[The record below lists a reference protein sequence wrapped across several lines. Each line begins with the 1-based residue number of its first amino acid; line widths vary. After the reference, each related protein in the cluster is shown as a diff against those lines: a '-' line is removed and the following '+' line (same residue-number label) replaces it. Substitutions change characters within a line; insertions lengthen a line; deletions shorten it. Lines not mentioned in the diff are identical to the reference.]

1 MLRPLGAI
9 VLATKPVRLIGAEG
23 LIGAELN
30 DDHLSLLMAD
40 GWVYCIS
47 NPSMPG
53 LLKIGMTLRTPQERL
68 KEANSSDTWRPPTN
82 FIIEFAKRVHNPL
95 QKERTLH
102 TLLEQYD
109 QRVNPKREFFE
120 VNIVTARLCFELMD
134 GEWLADVCEPG
145 QALAATQAKHVAA
158 ATQAKVKA
166 PSAPRVP
173 KAKAAKATHA
183 SLKADLPTVL
193 HTLPIRGLVEAE
205 AECLLSIAL
214 DTHRIHVH
222 VNGITYP
229 YQVFDT
235 VNPTWLH
242 QKTANAFLCKDE
254 TKGDIVCILTNNID
268 EIIMLLSQNN
278 NYYVVL
284 DIV

>member
-1 MLRPLGAI
+1 
-9 VLATKPVRLIGAEG
+9 
-23 LIGAELN
+23 
-30 DDHLSLLMAD
+30 MAD

-102 TLLEQYD
+102 KLLEQYD

-120 VNIVTARLCFELMD
+120 VNIATARLCFELMD
-134 GEWLADVCEPG
+134 GEWLANANAEPG
-145 QALAATQAKHVAA
+145 EA
-158 ATQAKVKA
+158 ATQAKVKV
-166 PSAPRVP
+166 PRVP
-173 KAKAAKATHA
+173 KAKAAKAA
-183 SLKADLPTVL
+183 LKADLPTVL
-193 HTLPIRGLVEAE
+193 RTVPIRGLVEAE

-222 VNGITYP
+222 VNGITYA
-229 YQVFDT
+229 YQAFDT
-235 VNPTWLH
+235 VNPIWLH

-254 TKGDIVCILTNNID
+254 TKGDIVRILTNNID

>member
-1 MLRPLGAI
+1 MVMRAPLAI
-9 VLATKPVRLIGAEG
+9 VLACGAEG
-23 LIGAELN
+23 LIGAKTQIYISSLN
-30 DDHLSLLMAD
+30 CNHVSLSMAE

-82 FIIEFAKRVHNPL
+82 FMIEFAKRVHNPF

-102 TLLEQYD
+102 KLLEQYD

-120 VNIVTARLCFELMD
+120 VNIATARLCFELMD
-134 GEWLADVCEPG
+134 GEWLVDVCEPG
-145 QALAATQAKHVAA
+145 QA
-158 ATQAKVKA
+158 ATQAKVKVKV
-166 PSAPRVP
+166 SRVP
-173 KAKAAKATHA
+173 KAKAAKAAHA
-183 SLKADLPTVL
+183 ALKADLPTVL
-193 HTLPIRGLVEAE
+193 RTLPIRGLVEAE

-222 VNGITYP
+222 VNGTTYP
-229 YQVFDT
+229 YQAFDT

-242 QKTANAFLCKDE
+242 QKTANALLCKDE
-254 TKGDIVCILTNNID
+254 TKGDVVRILTNNID

-284 DIV
+284 DVG

>member
-1 MLRPLGAI
+1 
-9 VLATKPVRLIGAEG
+9 
-23 LIGAELN
+23 
-30 DDHLSLLMAD
+30 MAD

-68 KEANSSDTWRPPTN
+68 KEANSSDTWRSPTN
-82 FIIEFAKRVHNPL
+82 FMIEFAKRVHNPL

-102 TLLEQYD
+102 KLLEQYD

-120 VNIVTARLCFELMD
+120 VNTATARLCFELMD
-134 GEWLADVCEPG
+134 GEWLVDANAEPG
-145 QALAATQAKHVAA
+145 QALANTE
-158 ATQAKVKA
+158 VKA
-166 PSAPRVP
+166 KAKQAAPRVP
-173 KAKAAKATHA
+173 KAKVVKAPRA
-183 SLKADLPTVL
+183 PLKTDLPTVIR
-193 HTLPIRGLVEAE
+193 TLPIRGLAEAE

-214 DTHRIHVH
+214 DTHRIRLH

-235 VNPTWLH
+235 VNPACLH
-242 QKTANAFLCKDE
+242 QKTADAFLCKDE
-254 TKGDIVCILTNNID
+254 TKGDVTCILTNNID
-268 EIIMLLSQNN
+268 EIIMSLSQNN

>member
-1 MLRPLGAI
+1 M
-9 VLATKPVRLIGAEG
+9 AE
-23 LIGAELN
+23 
-30 DDHLSLLMAD
+30 

-68 KEANSSDTWRPPTN
+68 KEANSSDTWRSPTD

-102 TLLEQYD
+102 KLLEQYD

-120 VNIVTARLCFELMD
+120 VNTATARLCFELMD
-134 GEWLADVCEPG
+134 GEWLVDANAEPG
-145 QALAATQAKHVAA
+145 QALANTEVKALAAIQAKQVA
-158 ATQAKVKA
+158 TEVKA
-166 PSAPRVP
+166 KAKQAAPRVP
-173 KAKAAKATHA
+173 KAKVVKAPRA
-183 SLKADLPTVL
+183 PLKTDLPTVIR
-193 HTLPIRGLVEAE
+193 TLPIRGLAEAE

-214 DTHRIHVH
+214 DTHRIRLH

-229 YQVFDT
+229 YQAFDT
-235 VNPTWLH
+235 VNPTCLH
-242 QKTANAFLCKDE
+242 QKTADAFLCKDE
-254 TKGDIVCILTNNID
+254 TKGDVTCILTNNID
-268 EIIMLLSQNN
+268 EIIMSLSQNN

>member
-1 MLRPLGAI
+1 MMLRPLGAI
-9 VLATKPVRLIGAEG
+9 VLACGAKE

-30 DDHLSLLMAD
+30 DDHVSLLMAD

-82 FIIEFAKRVHNPL
+82 FIIEFAKRVRDPL

-102 TLLEQYD
+102 KLLEQYD

-134 GEWLADVCEPG
+134 GEWLADANAEPG

-173 KAKAAKATHA
+173 KAKAAKAAHA

-193 HTLPIRGLVEAE
+193 RTLPIQGLVEAE

-214 DTHRIHVH
+214 DTHRIRVH

-229 YQVFDT
+229 YQAFDT
-235 VNPTWLH
+235 VNPIWLH
-242 QKTANAFLCKDE
+242 QKTADALLCKDE

>member
-1 MLRPLGAI
+1 MVMRAALAI
-9 VLATKPVRLIGAEG
+9 VLACGAKE
-23 LIGAELN
+23 LMGAKTRIYISSLN
-30 DDHLSLLMAD
+30 CNHVSLLMAE

-102 TLLEQYD
+102 KLLEQYD

-120 VNIVTARLCFELMD
+120 VNIATARLCFELMD
-134 GEWLADVCEPG
+134 GEWFVDVCEPG
-145 QALAATQAKHVAA
+145 QAKHVAA

-166 PSAPRVP
+166 PRVP
-173 KAKAAKATHA
+173 KAKKAAHA

-193 HTLPIRGLVEAE
+193 RALPIRGLVEAE

-222 VNGITYP
+222 VNGITYA
-229 YQVFDT
+229 YQAFDT

-242 QKTANAFLCKDE
+242 QKTANALLCKDE
-254 TKGDIVCILTNNID
+254 TKGDIACILTNNID